1 MLVFM
6 GKQNKWSSI
15 LVKIK
20 NEETS
25 ITIDLAIW
33 WSRFIGQISV
43 VLITVFKKEEKG
55 GGRNRA

>member
-1 MLVFM
+1 M

-20 NEETS
+20 KEETS

-43 VLITVFKKEEKG
+43 VLITVFKKEENG
-55 GGRNRA
+55 GGEESSII